1 VVTTLFL
8 GAGPSIRER
17 VGRSAV
23 LIRTFFGSLFSAAG
37 AAATVF
43 PRDEEEAPRAPE
55 TVPARE
61 AREGAF
67 EPDDL
72 EVFDEAPLEAVDLE
86 LLTLETIMKFLT
98 AVPSRESRD

>member
-1 VVTTLFL
+1 MVTTLFL
-8 GAGPSIRER
+8 RAGPSIRER

-23 LIRTFFGSLFSAAG
+23 LIRAFFGSLFSAAG

-72 EVFDEAPLEAVDLE
+72 VVFDEAPLEAVDLE